1 MATRKTTVPVV
12 TIHGMDWDAKVV
24 VDFKS
29 ECRHYKTHGKDGE
42 GRWVERCKECK
53 TETVGENA
61 RVLGHSV
68 VARAS
73 GRAEDLTTG
82 VLTGDVQNFRQKSVR
97 HDGRVVGAWTMT
109 TPPEEVRL

>member
-12 TIHGMDWDAKVV
+12 TMHGMDWDAKVV

-29 ECRHYKTHGKDGE
+29 ECRHRKTHGKDDG
-42 GRWVERCKECK
+42 GRWVERCKECE

-61 RVLGHSV
+61 RILGHSV
-68 VARAS
+68 VREPS

-82 VLTGDVQNFRQKSVR
+82 VLRGDVQSLRQRSVR
-97 HDGRVVGAWTMT
+97 SDGRVACSWTMT
-109 TPPEEVRL
+109 MPPEEVRL